1 VALGHPKEGEKVR
14 EKKEKEKK
22 ERKEKEKEKGKK
34 KKGRRKE
41 KRRRRRVRRSG
52 GLAGVEVG
60 VPVMVVVAGF
70 RGRKREDEMGEIEGW
85 RWKRRRCRERI

>member
-1 VALGHPKEGEKVR
+1 M
-14 EKKEKEKK
+14 
-22 ERKEKEKEKGKK
+22 
-34 KKGRRKE
+34 
-41 KRRRRRVRRSG
+41 
-52 GLAGVEVG
+52 EVG